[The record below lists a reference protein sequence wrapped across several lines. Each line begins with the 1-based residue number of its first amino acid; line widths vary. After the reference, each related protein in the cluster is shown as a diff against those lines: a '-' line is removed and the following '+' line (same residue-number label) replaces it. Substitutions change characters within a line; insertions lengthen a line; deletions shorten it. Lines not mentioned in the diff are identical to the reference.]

1 MDDTRPREI
10 IEALEL
16 EKRAIDLEKDLDNLQ
31 YNFKKARNAIL
42 NELTKI
48 RLREGELSRT
58 HGVNVW
64 SHKTAT

>member
-16 EKRAIDLEKDLDNLQ
+16 EKRAIDLEKDLDDLQ
-31 YNFKKARNAIL
+31 YNFKKARNEIL

-64 SHKTAT
+64 SHKTAI